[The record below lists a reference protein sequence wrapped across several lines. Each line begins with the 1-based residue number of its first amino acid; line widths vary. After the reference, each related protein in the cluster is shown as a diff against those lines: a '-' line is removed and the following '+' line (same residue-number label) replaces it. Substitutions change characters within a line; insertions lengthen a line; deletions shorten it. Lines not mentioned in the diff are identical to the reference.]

1 MDNISSESL
10 RRPDPSLEAEY
21 ESLKNEVVSLKKQC
35 HDQQDKMEAL
45 NKQNLILRQDVD
57 KYQNLHTI

>member
-10 RRPDPSLEAEY
+10 RRPDPSLEAEC
-21 ESLKNEVVSLKKQC
+21 ESLKNEIVSLKKQC
-35 HDQQDKMEAL
+35 HDQQDQMEAL

-57 KYQNLHTI
+57 KYQNLYTI